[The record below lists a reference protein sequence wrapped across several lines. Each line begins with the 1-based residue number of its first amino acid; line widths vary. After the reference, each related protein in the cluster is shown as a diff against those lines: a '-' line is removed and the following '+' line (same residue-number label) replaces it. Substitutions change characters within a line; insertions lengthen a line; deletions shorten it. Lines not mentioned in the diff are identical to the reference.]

1 MEDFAILLARHFTS
15 FYKQVGDCKSN
26 IDIEIILYLCFF
38 FGYLALCFYFFFFV
52 TCKYFALTIT
62 W

>member
-26 IDIEIILYLCFF
+26 INIEIILYLCFF
-38 FGYLALCFYFFFFV
+38 LLSCTVFLLLFF
-52 TCKYFALTIT
+52 CNL
-62 W
+62 